1 MDEQVPIIPPGDIPV
16 PQIPPTIHKSDWA
29 PLIIATTLLF
39 ILVVF
44 TLSRFG
50 NIRSQPWYVTVVCT
64 IGWFF
69 PFWIVF
75 LLPLDLASVS
85 ESKKKVDDV
94 SFNLIIDCSR
104 RQKRKS
110 AVCIRFPVFFVC
122 RLESYLLDI
131 LLLNMVYCQYLPYCE
146 QFSKLVYKDDDS
158 DDASLCKHW
167 RLYYCKTFK
176 VCSQCESSILLN
188 LCCSRNFR
196 IDISNFWKWINHKVY
211 TKKK

>member
-1 MDEQVPIIPPGDIPV
+1 MLHANPDLLFFSFFFSCSFLLSQIQPHMDEQVPIIPPGDIPV

-29 PLIIATTLLF
+29 PLIVATTLLF

-85 ESKKKVDDV
+85 ESKKK
-94 SFNLIIDCSR
+94 SR
-104 RQKRKS
+104 RR
-110 AVCIRFPVFFVC
+110 
-122 RLESYLLDI
+122 
-131 LLLNMVYCQYLPYCE
+131 
-146 QFSKLVYKDDDS
+146 
-158 DDASLCKHW
+158 
-167 RLYYCKTFK
+167 
-176 VCSQCESSILLN
+176 
-188 LCCSRNFR
+188 
-196 IDISNFWKWINHKVY
+196 
-211 TKKK
+211 